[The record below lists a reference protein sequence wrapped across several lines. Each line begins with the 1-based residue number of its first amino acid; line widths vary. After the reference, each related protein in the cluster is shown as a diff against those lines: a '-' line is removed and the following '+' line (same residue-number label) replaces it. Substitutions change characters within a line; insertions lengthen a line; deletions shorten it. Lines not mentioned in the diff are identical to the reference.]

1 MAPLESPADVK
12 ASAGDASAVISWNAS
27 PEASSYQIKR
37 STVHGSP
44 YTVIADQVKD
54 VRYEDSGLENRT
66 AYYYVVSAHN
76 GTASSANSEAVRVIP
91 FPANTTPPPG
101 DLRLNPAKDRV
112 KLSWSAVEGA
122 VAYEVTRSDS
132 EAKKGVI
139 ASDLRLPGFV
149 DTDVVT
155 GKTYY
160 YSVQSVNENGPG
172 VGSYS
177 KGATPASV
185 IVVAKDGTGMFTSV
199 QAAVDSIPE
208 SNTDRTIIFIRN
220 GIYEEQVTVRKR
232 SMP

>member
-1 MAPLESPADVK
+1 MEHAVTYTVKRSESQEGPYIEAGRVEEPFYRDTGLVNGKVYYYTVTATSVAGESEASGPAEVRPVAPLESPADVK

-37 STVHGSP
+37 STVHGGP

-54 VRYEDSGLENRT
+54 VRYEDSGLENGT

-132 EAKKGVI
+132 EAKKG
-139 ASDLRLPGFV
+139 ASSPLICGDQALSIRMSLPV
-149 DTDVVT
+149 
-155 GKTYY
+155 K
-160 YSVQSVNENGPG
+160 P
-172 VGSYS
+172 
-177 KGATPASV
+177 
-185 IVVAKDGTGMFTSV
+185 
-199 QAAVDSIPE
+199 
-208 SNTDRTIIFIRN
+208 IIIRSS
-220 GIYEEQVTVRKR
+220 R
-232 SMP
+232 